1 MSVRA
6 VVLHAHPYPDRST
19 TGRALLDAV
28 RDLEEVEVRSLYELY
43 PDFSID
49 VEAEQA
55 ALLRADVIVWHAPIY
70 WYAVPAMLSLWFEK
84 VLTHGWA
91 FGEGATA
98 LKGKR
103 TLWVTT
109 TGGSERSYA
118 PGALHARPFSDY
130 VPPVEQTARFCG
142 MRWEEPLV
150 IHDAHRLREE
160 QIHALGRRFRERLLS
175 LTRPASATEAS
186 P

>member
-6 VVLHAHPYPDRST
+6 VVISAHPYPDRST

-28 RDLEEVEVRSLYELY
+28 RSLDEVEVRSLYELY

-49 VEAEQA
+49 VAAEQA
-55 ALLRADVIVWHAPIY
+55 ALLRADVVVWHAPIY

-91 FGEGATA
+91 FGEGTTA
-98 LKGKR
+98 LAGKR

-118 PGALHARPFSDY
+118 PGALHGRPFADY
-130 VPPVEQTARFCG
+130 VPSLEQTARFCG
-142 MRWEEPLV
+142 MTWEEPMIV
-150 IHDAHRLREE
+150 HDAHRLRKEE
-160 QIHALGRRFRERLLS
+160 VEALGRRLRERLLG
-175 LTRPASATEAS
+175 LTRRAAPNEAS